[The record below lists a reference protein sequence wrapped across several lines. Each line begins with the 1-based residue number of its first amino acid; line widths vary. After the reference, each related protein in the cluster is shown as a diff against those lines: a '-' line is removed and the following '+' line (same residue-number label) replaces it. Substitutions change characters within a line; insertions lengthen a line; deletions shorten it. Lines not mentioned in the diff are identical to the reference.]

1 MLSIPKVVGVM
12 SCGCLLGLG
21 LYLNGSHIIKGEVE
35 RVEPSSYFVEQYD
48 GYRVSVHTDATTQ
61 MTGTIR
67 PGDHIEAKV
76 NAQSHAL
83 AIRQAK

>member
-1 MLSIPKVVGVM
+1 MAATPSRAKW
-12 SCGCLLGLG
+12 CA
-21 LYLNGSHIIKGEVE
+21 LNPVPI
-35 RVEPSSYFVEQYD
+35 SSSND
-48 GYRVSVHTDATTQ
+48 GYRVSLHTDATTQ

-83 AIRQAK
+83 AIRQVK